1 MSLIGYARVST
12 EEQDLAP
19 QLDALRAAGCTELFE
34 EHASGASR
42 ARPQLQA
49 ALARIRRGDTLVVA
63 RLDRLARSLAHL
75 LQVVE
80 DLRARGAHFRSLA
93 DPIDTAGPSGVLVL
107 QMLGAVAEF
116 ERSLIQERTK
126 AGLRAAKA
134 RGRVG
139 GNPGLRAGE
148 PEALRKL
155 AAARRAGRLAGLLP
169 GLDEWLPLVRRLRP
183 ALPWPEVVEQVNAA
197 LPKGRR
203 PFTTARLVRSLRL
216 LAAEGLA
223 DEALLAATPRGQSRR
238 GGLARTRAVEVAAA
252 LVSSR
257 PGMTLAAVGTELVR
271 LRHHPPQGG
280 AVWAPSS
287 VKALLGRARAQGL
300 LSTPTT
306 PATSPAVEPP
316 PAPATRDGPVRAA

>member
-1 MSLIGYARVST
+1 MPLIGYARVST

-49 ALARIRRGDTLVVA
+49 ALARVRRGDTLVVA
-63 RLDRLARSLAHL
+63 RIDRLARSLAHL

-126 AGLRAAKA
+126 AGLVAAKA

-148 PEALRKL
+148 PAALAKL
-155 AAARRAGRLAGLLP
+155 AGARRTSRLADLLP
-169 GLDEWLPLVRRLRP
+169 GLDEWLPLVRQLRP
-183 ALPWPEVVEQVNAA
+183 ALPWPEVVERINAA
-197 LPKGRR
+197 LPRSRR
-203 PFTTARLVRSLRL
+203 QFTKERLVRSLRL

-223 DEALLAATPRGQSRR
+223 EKGLLAPAPRGHPRR
-238 GGLARTRAVEVAAA
+238 GGLARTRAVDVAAA
-252 LVSSR
+252 HL
-257 PGMTLAAVGTELVR
+257 PPHLAGPR
-271 LRHHPPQGG
+271 D
-280 AVWAPSS
+280 
-287 VKALLGRARAQGL
+287 GRARHR
-300 LSTPTT
+300 
-306 PATSPAVEPP
+306 P
-316 PAPATRDGPVRAA
+316 PARGLREPRPVPALGCR

>member
-1 MSLIGYARVST
+1 VST

-19 QLDALRAAGCTELFE
+19 QLDALRAAGCAAVFE

-49 ALARIRRGDTLVVA
+49 ALARVRRGDTLVVA
-63 RLDRLARSLAHL
+63 RIDRLARSLAHL

-148 PEALRKL
+148 PQALRTL
-155 AAARRAGRLAGLLP
+155 AAARRAGRLADLLP
-169 GLDEWLPLVRRLRP
+169 GLDEWLPVVRRLRP
-183 ALPWPEVVEQVNAA
+183 ASPWPEVVEQVNAA
-197 LPKGRR
+197 LPRGRR
-203 PFTTARLVRSLRL
+203 PFTQERLVRAVRL

-223 DEALLAATPRGQSRR
+223 DKALLAPAPRGHTRR
-238 GGLARTRAVEVAAA
+238 GGLARTRAIEVAAA

-257 PGMTLAAVGTELVR
+257 PGMTLAEVGAELTR

-280 AVWAPSS
+280 AAWAPSS
-287 VKALLGRARAQGL
+287 VKALLARARDQGL
-300 LSTPTT
+300 LPPT
-306 PATSPAVEPP
+306 
-316 PAPATRDGPVRAA
+316 APTAAEAHDLGSSVNNRGRL

>member
-1 MSLIGYARVST
+1 MPLIGYARVST
-12 EEQDLAP
+12 EEQGLSP

-49 ALARIRRGDTLVVA
+49 ALIRVRRGDTLVVA
-63 RLDRLARSLAHL
+63 RIDRLARSLAHL

-116 ERSLIQERTK
+116 ERALIRERTR
-126 AGLRAAKA
+126 AGLVAAKA

-139 GNPGLRAGE
+139 GNPGLRARE
-148 PEALRKL
+148 PAALAKL
-155 AAARRAGRLAGLLP
+155 ARSRRAGRVADLLP
-169 GLDEWLPLVRRLRP
+169 GLDEWLPHVRQLRP
-183 ALPWPEVVEQVNAA
+183 ALPWPEVVERVNAA
-197 LPKGRR
+197 LPRGGR
-203 PFTTARLVRSLRL
+203 PFTQARLVRSVRL

-223 DEALLAATPRGQSRR
+223 DKGLLAAAPRGHTRR

-257 PGMTLAAVGTELVR
+257 PHMTLAEVGAELVR
-271 LRHHPPQGG
+271 LRHLPSQG
-280 AVWAPSS
+280 V
-287 VKALLGRARAQGL
+287 
-300 LSTPTT
+300 
-306 PATSPAVEPP
+306 
-316 PAPATRDGPVRAA
+316 